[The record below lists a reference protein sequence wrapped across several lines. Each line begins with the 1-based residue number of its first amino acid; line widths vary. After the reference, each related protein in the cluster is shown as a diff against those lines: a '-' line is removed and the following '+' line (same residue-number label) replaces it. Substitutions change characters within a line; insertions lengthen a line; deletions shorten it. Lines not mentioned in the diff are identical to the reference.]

1 MGKKLFTILSKKS
14 GRNSQGRV
22 TVRHQGGR
30 QKQFLR
36 EVDFKRD
43 KHDIFARVAG
53 IEYDP
58 TRGAEIALLIYKDG
72 EKRYILCPK
81 GLAVGVQV
89 ISSKKAEIIV
99 GNALPVKK
107 IPVGTVIHC
116 VELRPGK
123 GGQLARG
130 AGNGVIIQS
139 KEKDWVTIKL
149 PSSEERII
157 SSSCWA
163 TIGRVGNV
171 ERKSRVFVKAGIKR
185 HLGIRPTVRGVAQD
199 PRSHPHGGGE
209 GRSGKGMNPKSPWG
223 KPTLGKRTRARKK
236 YSDRWIIKRKRQNVK
251 KQ

>member
-43 KHDIFARVAG
+43 KRDISARVEG

-72 EKRYILCPK
+72 EKRYILCPR
-81 GLAVGVQV
+81 GLAVGAQV
-89 ISSKKAEIIV
+89 ISSKKAEVVV
-99 GNALPVKK
+99 GNSLPVKK
-107 IPVGTVIHC
+107 VPVGTVIHC

-149 PSSEERII
+149 PSGEERII

-163 TIGRVGNV
+163 TVGQVGNV
-171 ERKSRVFVKAGIKR
+171 ERKSRVFFKAGVKR
-185 HLGIRPTVRGVAQD
+185 HLGVRPTVRGVAQD

-209 GRSGKGMNPKSPWG
+209 GRSGKGMNPKTPWG

-251 KQ
+251 K

>member
-36 EVDFKRD
+36 EIDFKRD
-43 KHDIFARVAG
+43 KHDISARVAAV
-53 IEYDP
+53 EYDP
-58 TRGAEIALLIYKDG
+58 TRGAGIALLIYKDG

-81 GLAVGVQV
+81 GLVIGAQV
-89 ISSKKAEIIV
+89 ISSKKAEMVV

-107 IPVGTVIHC
+107 VPVGTAIHC

-130 AGNGVIIQS
+130 AGSGVIIQS

-149 PSSEERII
+149 PSGEERII

-163 TIGRVGNV
+163 TVGQVGNV